1 MQENELPGIPN
12 GNSATPA
19 RPQAWEKH
27 PDPATSLWIFHGCSF
42 PAAPPGRSRTFS
54 PRSQIPVGDGHVL
67 ALPTPCLVPPGRPAF
82 PCRSFPK
89 VIPAPLEAEK
99 RELSGTWLIPW
110 ISSRVQLIPS
120 EPWIYGILGA
130 HQHSQ
135 NQDLVGFEAVGG
147 IPAAFQS
154 VPVFQEGAEMGVRGG
169 GVAGKLR
176 HREAGILWDSSE
188 DMGQRWD
195 WQCWGVVELQDHGG
209 LFQPE

>member
-1 MQENELPGIPN
+1 MLEPGVGIPGWRGRNREYRAWMGSMRENELPGIPN

-42 PAAPPGRSRTFS
+42 PAAPPGVSQQIQNFL
-54 PRSQIPVGDGHVL
+54 SQIPEGHGHVL

-99 RELSGTWLIPW
+99 RELSGARLIPW

-120 EPWIYGILGA
+120 EPWIYGMVGA

-135 NQDLVGFEAVGG
+135 SQDLVGFEAVGDPSS
-147 IPAAFQS
+147 IPECPCF
-154 VPVFQEGAEMGVRGG
+154 PGG
-169 GVAGKLR
+169 
-176 HREAGILWDSSE
+176 S
-188 DMGQRWD
+188 
-195 WQCWGVVELQDHGG
+195 
-209 LFQPE
+209 